1 MLLLKKWM
9 LSLVI
14 AAMSLSLMA
23 DTPPVEKMVLSNGA
37 TIISV
42 TEPNAR
48 VITLHGFF
56 KVGLWAEPEG
66 QAGIRHLVA
75 RCLFGSSEN
84 QSREEIATEIDR
96 VGGAVYVNPAPDMIE
111 LGISTIGDQFAN
123 ASYLLCDAV
132 KNPRFEPKELDVART
147 VCLNDLEAEKT
158 SQFRVAFRLLRGLVL
173 PEASSYGHSL
183 IGDRSF
189 LQTATAQQCQ
199 NFANANL
206 TADRLVIVV
215 IGNLPSKQVFS
226 RFTTLLDE
234 WRTKSSVQRP
244 EPTAYKPMQDELTD
258 LEMMPSATAYLGVG
272 VTAPGMLSPD
282 YPAAQVLATLL
293 GTGKSS
299 RVFSELRTRA
309 GMGYELG
316 GFYPDLRD
324 NSLIMVYLQTLTSRD
339 DPVTGKPVL
348 IVDEAKQQLVRQI
361 VNLKTNP
368 PTDAEVERAKRMLIG
383 NHSLKHQRQR
393 DRAYYLGWYEAVG
406 LGTDY
411 DRKYEGIIDA
421 VTPDQVRKL
430 TAKLI
435 QGYGVAVV
443 MPQ

>member
-9 LSLVI
+9 LSLII
-14 AAMSLSLMA
+14 AVMSLSLMA

-282 YPAAQVLATLL
+282 
-293 GTGKSS
+293 
-299 RVFSELRTRA
+299 
-309 GMGYELG
+309 
-316 GFYPDLRD
+316 
-324 NSLIMVYLQTLTSRD
+324 
-339 DPVTGKPVL
+339 
-348 IVDEAKQQLVRQI
+348 
-361 VNLKTNP
+361 
-368 PTDAEVERAKRMLIG
+368 
-383 NHSLKHQRQR
+383 
-393 DRAYYLGWYEAVG
+393 
-406 LGTDY
+406 
-411 DRKYEGIIDA
+411 
-421 VTPDQVRKL
+421 
-430 TAKLI
+430 
-435 QGYGVAVV
+435 
-443 MPQ
+443 